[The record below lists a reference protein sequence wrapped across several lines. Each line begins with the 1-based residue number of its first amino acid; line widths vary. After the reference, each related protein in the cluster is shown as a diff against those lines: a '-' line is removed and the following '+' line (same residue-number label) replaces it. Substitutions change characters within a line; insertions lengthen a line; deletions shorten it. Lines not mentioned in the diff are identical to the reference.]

1 MSRFKEWRAK
11 RKQRKLDRQDPY
23 ILEERRLKL
32 KQCQLDP
39 LTDEYERL
47 QAEIERFNKANK
59 ECRDNKRR
67 LTPEKASIWVKA
79 LSILGTV
86 GGIALVA
93 KFEKDGNVVTGEK
106 RTLMDSLCRACGN
119 FLHR

>member
-1 MSRFKEWRAK
+1 MGRFKEWRHR
-11 RKQRKLDRQDPY
+11 RKQQRLERRDPY

-32 KQCQLDP
+32 KQCQLEP

-67 LTPEKASIWVKA
+67 LTPEKATIWAK
-79 LSILGTV
+79 ILGIIGTV
-86 GGIALVA
+86 GGIAVVA
-93 KFEKDGNVVTGEK
+93 KFEKDGGIVTGEK
-106 RTLMDSLCRACGN
+106 RTLMDALCRAAGN